1 MGDAVGYLAAF
12 LAENVLSIQKA
23 PKAGCHGTRLPFKQL
38 KRLKQ
43 EDHLCP
49 QVQHVWH
56 GETLSLQSKAQVF
69 LGISEGI
76 VAFVKRC
83 DCRASSCNHYFVQFP
98 REGSIHPISVF
109 VEMWPDF
116 SWKRGIDPNPI

>member
-1 MGDAVGYLAAF
+1 MGDAVGYLA
-12 LAENVLSIQKA
+12 ENVLSTQKA

-43 EDHLCP
+43 EDCLCL
-49 QVQHVWH
+49 QVQHAWH
-56 GETLSLQSKAQVF
+56 SETLSLQSKAQAF

-76 VAFVKRC
+76 VALVKRC
-83 DCRASSCNHYFVQFP
+83 DCKASSCNHYFVQFP

-116 SWKRGIDPNPI
+116 SWKRGTDPNSI